1 MRLYQFLYPDNNEV
15 LTLHSPI
22 ISRNVNGT
30 QVDAKMKFVDIVNGE
45 IRQSKD
51 KDDSYAIVMFPES
64 IEIDSDKKKK
74 EIEKL
79 ANKFGLSLNSL
90 MYPNRYK
97 TIIIE
102 KCSEVHI
109 RNGLDEYRIFY
120 SQNSGYQFCLC
131 VRRIEPTEEELK
143 KRAPSGLAPKGLA
156 LSNRLGGEGKDKLK
170 DFFERNLWSQG
181 QEAYIILRFPEETEG
196 FIEFINYAILCPF
209 KMEVQDKIY
218 GKVYIKKTTDEP
230 LVFREELFGHPILF
244 I

>member
-1 MRLYQFLYPDNNEV
+1 MRLYQFLYPDDNEV

-30 QVDAKMKFVDIVNGE
+30 QVGAKLKFVDIVNGE

-64 IEIDSDKKKK
+64 IEIDSDKKRK

-102 KCSEVHI
+102 KCSEIHI

-143 KRAPSGLAPKGLA
+143 KRAPYGLTPKGLTF
-156 LSNRLGGEGKDKLK
+156 SNRINGEGKDKLK
-170 DFFERNLWSQG
+170 DFFERNLCDKN
-181 QEAYIILRFPEETEG
+181 QEACIQLKFPEEIDG
-196 FIEFINYAILCPF
+196 FMEFINYAILCPF
-209 KMEVQDKIY
+209 EMEVRDKIY
-218 GKVYIKKTTDEP
+218 GKIHLKKTTGQP
-230 LVFREELFGHPILF
+230 LIFREELFSHPVLF
-244 I
+244 L

>member
-1 MRLYQFLYPDNNEV
+1 MRLYQFLYPDGNEV
-15 LTLHSPI
+15 LTLHAPI
-22 ISRNVNGT
+22 ISRNVNG
-30 QVDAKMKFVDIVNGE
+30 VSVGAKMKYVDIVDGE

-51 KDDSYAIVMFPES
+51 KDDSYAIIMFPEP
-64 IEIDSDKKKK
+64 IEIDSDKSKNEVAKFAK
-74 EIEKL
+74 EV
-79 ANKFGLSLNSL
+79 GLSLDSMMHLNK
-90 MYPNRYK
+90 YK
-97 TIIIE
+97 TIVIE
-102 KCSEVHI
+102 KCSEIKI
-109 RNGLDEYRIFY
+109 RNGFDEYRIFY

-131 VRRIEPTEEELK
+131 VRKIELTEEELK
-143 KRAPSGLAPKGLA
+143 RRAPSGLAPKGLA

-230 LVFREELFGHPILF
+230 LIFREELFGHPILF

>member
-1 MRLYQFLYPDNNEV
+1 MRLYQFLYPDDNEI

-30 QVDAKMKFVDIVNGE
+30 QVGAKMKYIDIVNGE
-45 IRQSKD
+45 IHQSKD
-51 KDDSYAIVMFPES
+51 KDDSYAIVIFPES
-64 IEIDSDKKKK
+64 IESDSDKKRK

-109 RNGLDEYRIFY
+109 RNGFDEYRIFY
-120 SQNSGYQFCLC
+120 SQNSGYQLCLC

-143 KRAPSGLAPKGLA
+143 KRAPSGLTPKGLA
-156 LSNRLGGEGKDKLK
+156 FSNRINGEGKDKLK
-170 DFFERNLWSQG
+170 DFFERNLCDKN
-181 QEAYIILRFPEETEG
+181 QEAFIQLKLPGEADG
-196 FIEFINYAILCPF
+196 FIEFINYALLCPL
-209 KMEVQDKIY
+209 KMEVKDVTY
-218 GKVYIKKTTDEP
+218 GKILIKKTTDDP
-230 LVFREELFGHPILF
+230 LVFREELFNKPVLF